1 MNAEPQPIYRFAGF
15 SLDTRAGVLRDGSG
29 EIAPRPRR
37 RPVRKRVASTAK
49 MSKKYQSGG
58 HTVVAAARIAA

>member
-29 EIAPRPRR
+29 EIALRPRR
-37 RPVRKRVASTAK
+37 RPVRKCVASAAK
-49 MSKKYQSGG
+49 MSKKYQCDG
-58 HTVVAAARIAA
+58 HTVVAVSPIAA